1 MFEINAKPNN
11 IITFTKVR
19 MNPLEP
25 QTDEISIFDIAHSL
39 SYMCRANGHIKNFFS
54 VAQHCINCSFEAKAR
69 GFSEKL
75 QLALLLHDASE
86 AYLADITRP
95 VKHNLTKYLEIEE
108 VLQSLIYITFG
119 IESISADEKEIIDE
133 IDNTML
139 HHEFLN
145 LADEA
150 IFKEEPKVH
159 GIYCFDFKDFKE
171 VEDEY
176 IAIFDS
182 LMKNQKQ

>member
-25 QTDEISIFDIAHSL
+25 QAEEISIYDIAHSL

-54 VAQHCINCSFEAKAR
+54 VAQHCINCSLEAKAR
-69 GFSEKL
+69 GESEKL
-75 QLALLLHDASE
+75 QFALLLHDASE

-95 VKHNLTKYLEIEE
+95 VKHNLDKYLEIEAD
-108 VLQSLIYITFG
+108 LQSIIYLTFG
-119 IESISADEKEIIDE
+119 IKTLSPEEKEIIDE
-133 IDNTML
+133 IDNAML

-145 LADEA
+145 LADEK
-150 IFKEEPKVH
+150 IYKETPEIVGNYNFEYKEFKLVEEQ
-159 GIYCFDFKDFKE
+159 
-171 VEDEY
+171 Y
-176 IAIFDS
+176 IEMFNELINN
-182 LMKNQKQ
+182 K